1 MAAHVEEFERTT
13 AQRLAFTPFVVTC
26 LLLIVGVVGLWPSWR
41 ALGKLWLASADYKH
55 GFIVAGISI
64 VWTLRSRRVID
75 GVHARPMPGLLP
87 LLALLLACWVV
98 AYRGNSEILQQALL
112 PAILLAAVTAAL
124 GAQVGR
130 VLALPLAFLYFVIP
144 LWDQLLPLLQGLT
157 TVVAEQTLDLLQVP
171 TVVDGNDV
179 TIPEGRFTIAD
190 ACSGKR
196 YLIVGLAFSVIAGV
210 AQGLRRRRLVVLM
223 AIAVLLA
230 LLVNWVR
237 VVTIIYAGHVSN
249 MQHYLVA
256 KEHLTFGW
264 LVFIPL
270 LAGLILSARR
280 LARYASPLPSAPNA
294 SPVQRVATTSWI
306 ASFVLLSAPI
316 VLIVADATRGA
327 PEPVLAQL
335 PVTTGAWQGP
345 LPASSQWQPR
355 YLGTSAERRG
365 RYSGVDGDIE
375 VYLNVYGAQRQGHE
389 LIFFEN
395 SVTPPSEWSAA
406 GQPSLENSAPTV
418 LVAKRIGTG
427 EKWVMAQTYRIGGK
441 STMTPAVAQLYYGIQ
456 AIWRPVPAGTLAVA
470 ARCTLDCESAALRVR
485 AFWRD
490 HAPVLA
496 ALIPARF

>member
-1 MAAHVEEFERTT
+1 MAAHVEDLER
-13 AQRLAFTPFVVTC
+13 AAAHRLAFTPFVVAC

-41 ALGKLWLASADYKH
+41 ALGQLWLASADYQH
-55 GFIVAGISI
+55 GFIVAGVSI
-64 VWTLRSRRVID
+64 VWALRSRRVID
-75 GVHARPMPGLLP
+75 TVRSRPMPGLLP
-87 LLALLLACWVV
+87 LLALMLACWVV
-98 AYRGNSEILQQALL
+98 AYRGNSQLLQQVLL
-112 PAILLAAVTAAL
+112 PAILLAAVTTAL

-130 VLALPLAFLYFVIP
+130 VLAPPIAFLYFVIP
-144 LWDQLLPLLQGLT
+144 VWDQLLPLLQGLT
-157 TVVAEQTLDLLQVP
+157 TVVAEQTLGLLQVP

-210 AQGLRRRRLVVLM
+210 AQGLRRQRLVVLM

-230 LLVNWVR
+230 LLVNWLR

-280 LARYASPLPSAPNA
+280 LARSGSPQPSAPNA

-306 ASFVLLSAPI
+306 ASFVLLGAPV
-316 VLIVADATRGA
+316 VLVVADTRSGA
-327 PEPVLAQL
+327 PEPGLAQL
-335 PVTTGAWQGP
+335 PVMTGAWQGP
-345 LPASSQWQPR
+345 LPTRDQWQPR
-355 YLGTSAERRG
+355 YQGAAAERRG

-389 LIFFEN
+389 LIYFEN
-395 SVTPPSEWSAA
+395 SVTPPGEWSAA
-406 GQPSLENSAPTV
+406 GQPSLQDSALTV
-418 LVAKRIGTG
+418 FVAKRIGTG
-427 EKWVMAQTYRIGGK
+427 EKWVMAQSYRIGGK
-441 STMTPAVAQLYYGIQ
+441 STMTPAVAQLYYGMQ
-456 AIWRPVPAGTLAVA
+456 AIWRPVPAGTMAVA
-470 ARCTLDCESAALRVR
+470 APCTLDCESAALRVR

-490 HAPVLA
+490 HGLVLA